1 MTYRGALVA
10 LALALACTGGV
21 ASAHHSGAMFD
32 RSKKTTQKGTI
43 KEFIRTNPHTW
54 VTLVVTTDAGAT
66 EEWGLEGGSPNILA
80 RADLR
85 WNGHVMK
92 PGDAV
97 VMTISPVRDGRKMGV
112 MESVVLSDGVEMK
125 FSGL

>member
-1 MTYRGALVA
+1 MPYRKILMACVIGLSCVA
-10 LALALACTGGV
+10 GT

-32 RSKKTTQKGTI
+32 RTKKMTIKGTI
-43 KEFIRTNPHTW
+43 KEFIWTNPHTW
-54 VTLVVTTDAGAT
+54 VTLIVPGEAGAS

-80 RADLR
+80 RADAR
-85 WNGHVMK
+85 WNGHVLT

-97 VMTISPVRDGRKMGV
+97 TFTISPVRDGRKMGV
-112 MESVVLSDGVEMK
+112 MESVVLADGREMK